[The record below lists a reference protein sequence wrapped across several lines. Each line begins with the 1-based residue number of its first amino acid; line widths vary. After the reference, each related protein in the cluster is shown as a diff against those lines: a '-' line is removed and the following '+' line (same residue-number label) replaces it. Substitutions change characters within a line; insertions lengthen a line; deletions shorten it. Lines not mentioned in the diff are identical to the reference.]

1 MIRYLIA
8 CALLLAAPLAA
19 QSTFPDWQAYPTLAR
34 VEAMDTRGGD
44 IWSVSGGGAFRYSP
58 QTGETESFT
67 VIQGLFGRSARAV
80 ATPEGT
86 NAVWIGYSSGTL
98 DRLNASTGEVTR
110 FRDISRAVRFSQRG
124 INRIVAAGERLYLA
138 TDFGVVVFDPAGG
151 IVRETYSRFATLSSA
166 TPAYDVS
173 VVGDRIYVATA
184 EGLVRST
191 LDGRNLQDPAAWTLE
206 AGLGNRTV
214 FSVEAFVG
222 RLYAGTSAD
231 LYVQQAGSFA
241 WSRSNVTGESVR
253 TLERRG
259 DTQLIGVER
268 FGLVQIDAAG
278 ATRLVRSGVPSDPVD
293 VVAIGDALWL
303 GARGSGLL
311 RGTVGADAF
320 TVQETIV
327 PQGPGTDVF
336 TDLAFEP
343 DGTLWAAG
351 NDVGLFRL
359 STQRE
364 WTRISDPAATGR
376 DQDDVFEVAVG
387 PSGEVWAGTQGNG
400 VFLRTPEGEVEQ
412 FDRANS
418 TLRTAVSSSPDFL
431 IVEGVDVD
439 QAGALWVTNKNTSR
453 ALQTR
458 QPDGTWYSLPNPT
471 GDGIRSTYDAYIDLM
486 VDSFGQK
493 WMLLQSELDGAVGRG
508 VVVYDTGSTPTDPS
522 DDAFRLFTE
531 GNAPQ
536 GLPSNTARAIT
547 EDRQGRIWV
556 ATDRGV
562 AFLLSNGI
570 TARDPSAQFNW
581 PGDTNIGR
589 FPLENVNATAI
600 AIDLGGG
607 IWVGSSEGIFVLR
620 ETAGQFPLVARYTV
634 ENAPLP
640 SNRIVALE
648 ADPATGTMF
657 VATDAGLVSF
667 SGTPQ
672 APALEAGDLRVH
684 PNPARASDL
693 SGAGVTIGGLVA
705 EAQIRI
711 VTADGRIVWRD
722 DSRGGSYVWDGRDLR
737 GEAVPSGVY
746 VVVAVGAD
754 GEGASYGRVAI
765 LR

>member
-8 CALLLAAPLAA
+8 CALLLSTPLVA
-19 QSTFPDWQAYPTLAR
+19 QTTFPDWQAYPTLAR
-34 VEAMDTRGGD
+34 IEALDTRDGE
-44 IWSVSGGGAFRYSP
+44 IWAVAGGGAFRYATE
-58 QTGETESFT
+58 TGEIESFT
-67 VIQGLFGRSARAV
+67 VIQGLFGRSARAL
-80 ATPEGT
+80 ATPPGT
-86 NAVWIGYSSGTL
+86 DDVWIGYASGTL
-98 DRLNASTGEVTR
+98 DRLDAATGEVSR

-124 INRIVAAGERLYLA
+124 INRIVDAGERLYIA
-138 TDFGVVVFDPAGG
+138 TDFGVVVFNTAEG
-151 IVRETYSRFATLSSA
+151 IVRETYSRFASLPSA
-166 TPAYDVS
+166 TPAYDVAI
-173 VVGDRIYVATA
+173 VGDRIYVATA
-184 EGLVRST
+184 EGLVMST

-206 AGLGNRTV
+206 GGLGNRTI
-214 FSVEAFVG
+214 FSVASFAG
-222 RLYAGTSAD
+222 RLYAGADAD
-231 LYVQQAGSFA
+231 LYVQSAGS
-241 WSRSNVTGESVR
+241 WTRLGVTGESVR
-253 TLERRG
+253 TLELRG
-259 DTQLIGVER
+259 DGQLIGIDR
-268 FGLVQIDAAG
+268 FGLIQVQPDG
-278 ATRLVRSGVPSDPVD
+278 SATLIRSGVPADPVD
-293 VVAIGDALWL
+293 VVSVGDALWV
-303 GARGSGLL
+303 GARGSGLM
-311 RGTVGADAF
+311 RGTLGAAAF
-320 TVQETIV
+320 VVEETVV
-327 PQGPGTDVF
+327 PEGPGTDVF
-336 TDLAFEP
+336 TDFAFER

-359 STQRE
+359 STAGE
-364 WTRISDPAATGR
+364 WTLVSDPAVTGR
-376 DQDDVFEVAVG
+376 QRDDVFEVTVDQRG
-387 PSGEVWAGTQGNG
+387 NVWAGTQGNG
-400 VFLRTPEGEVEQ
+400 VFLRTSEGEIQQ

-418 TLRTAVSSSPDFL
+418 TLRTAAPTNPDFL
-431 IVEGVDVD
+431 IVEGIDVD
-439 QAGALWVTNKNTSR
+439 QFGALWVTNKNTTR

-458 QPDGTWYSLPNPT
+458 QPDGTWHSLPNPV
-471 GDGIRSTYDAYIDLM
+471 GDGLRPDYDAYVDLM

-493 WMLLQSELDGAVGRG
+493 WMLLQSELDGSVGRG
-508 VVVYDTGSTPTDPS
+508 VVVYDTGSNPTDAS

-607 IWVGSSEGIFVLR
+607 IWVGSSDGLFVLR

-634 ENAPLP
+634 DNAPLP

-648 ADPATGTMF
+648 VNPSTGDIY

-667 SGTPQ
+667 SGTPE
-672 APALEAGDLRVH
+672 APASEAGDLRVH

-693 SGAGVTIGGLVA
+693 SGAGVTISGLVA

-711 VTADGRIVWRD
+711 LTADGRMVWRD

-737 GEAVPSGVY
+737 GNVVSSGVY
-746 VVVAVGAD
+746 VVVAVGSD
-754 GEGASYGRVAI
+754 GEGAGYGRVAI